1 MMTSAKPANAA
12 TARAPDA
19 GKPGGRTSGEPATTA
34 QNQQNIISSLDVQLV
49 QNLVER
55 CLQLYMNQREVVAL
69 LQQQTKIEPS
79 FTSLVWQKL
88 EEQNPEFFKAR
99 QKKLFC
105 DFFNPET
112 RNVESCAKKKKKSR
126 RSTDRTPSFP
136 NLRTAHRRPPAGVL
150 RAFAFEGPDLHLQ
163 PDARAAVPRREA
175 RARRGGGIRD
185 ARHGGGLLGAGARAR
200 CDASH
205 AGHRRRENQS
215 LALVRRLDALR
226 EPHAFGV
233 PAAGW

>member
-55 CLQLYMNQREVVAL
+55 CLQLYMNQREVVTL

-99 QKKLFC
+99 LEKALPFLFAVSKRATSRARRRVSF
-105 DFFNPET
+105 DFDLRSPHFQPRT
-112 RNVESCAKKKKKSR
+112 R
-126 RSTDRTPSFP
+126 
-136 NLRTAHRRPPAGVL
+136 AHRLSNTRRRTT
-150 RAFAFEGPDLHLQ
+150 RAFA
-163 PDARAAVPRREA
+163 
-175 RARRGGGIRD
+175 
-185 ARHGGGLLGAGARAR
+185 
-200 CDASH
+200 
-205 AGHRRRENQS
+205 
-215 LALVRRLDALR
+215 
-226 EPHAFGV
+226 
-233 PAAGW
+233 

>member
-1 MMTSAKPANAA
+1 MEEDGKSSGAFPRVPALRAALRARVIVPRRRPRSPGSIEREMMTSAKPANAA

-105 DFFNPET
+105 DFFN
-112 RNVESCAKKKKKSR
+112 
-126 RSTDRTPSFP
+126 
-136 NLRTAHRRPPAGVL
+136 
-150 RAFAFEGPDLHLQ
+150 Q
-163 PDARAAVPRREA
+163 P
-175 RARRGGGIRD
+175 RD
-185 ARHGGGLLGAGARAR
+185 AKR
-200 CDASH
+200 
-205 AGHRRRENQS
+205 
-215 LALVRRLDALR
+215 
-226 EPHAFGV
+226 
-233 PAAGW
+233 